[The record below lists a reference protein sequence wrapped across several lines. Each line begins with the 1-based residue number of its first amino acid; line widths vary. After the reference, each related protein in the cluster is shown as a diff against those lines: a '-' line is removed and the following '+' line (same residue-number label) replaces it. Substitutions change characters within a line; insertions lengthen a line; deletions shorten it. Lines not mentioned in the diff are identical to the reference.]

1 MFAKTCR
8 VLPGQKGLKV
18 VKKLLPYD
26 GGRGGGWGV
35 PGGSVVKN
43 PPVKARDAGEAVPSL
58 RREDPLE
65 KGRVIHSSILPWR
78 IPRTEETDGLRSMG
92 SQRVGHGQ
100 SD

>member
-1 MFAKTCR
+1 MM
-8 VLPGQKGLKV
+8 V
-18 VKKLLPYD
+18 
-26 GGRGGGWGV
+26 GGAGGWGV

-43 PPVKARDAGEAVPSL
+43 PPVKARDAGQAVPSL

-65 KGRVIHSSILPWR
+65 KGMVIHSSILPWR
-78 IPRTEETDGLRSMG
+78 IPRTEETGGLRSMG